1 MSTETT
7 WEHLKNLEDWISIL
21 SFEPV
26 SLQELARKFGENP
39 PYSPDGANYVCEA
52 ATQMRSESIHV
63 PAEWCKRQG
72 PGAHHLDAYWF
83 TAVFQ
88 NRLKKK
94 SMPQFYW
101 DIWKGQ
107 SQRLPLLAEI
117 WTSKAVDQRFY
128 TCTFLSFNKTFVF
141 RLVGM
146 YRAKV
151 QTETSDWNFSVLQ
164 ISKCLMWLES

>member
-1 MSTETT
+1 MSTQTT
-7 WEHLKNLEDWISIL
+7 WEHLKNLEDWVSIL

-72 PGAHHLDAYWF
+72 PGARHLDAYWF

-94 SMPQFYW
+94 KIDAPVLLGYLKRTVPEASTSSWNM
-101 DIWKGQ
+101 DLQ
-107 SQRLPLLAEI
+107 SSR
-117 WTSKAVDQRFY
+117 SKILYLYIF
-128 TCTFLSFNKTFVF
+128 K
-141 RLVGM
+141 
-146 YRAKV
+146 
-151 QTETSDWNFSVLQ
+151 LQ
-164 ISKCLMWLES
+164 